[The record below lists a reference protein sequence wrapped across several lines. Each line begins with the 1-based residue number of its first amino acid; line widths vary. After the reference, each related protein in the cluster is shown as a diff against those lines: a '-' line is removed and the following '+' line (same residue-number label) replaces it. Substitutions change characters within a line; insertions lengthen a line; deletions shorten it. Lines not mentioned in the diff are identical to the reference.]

1 MLEDED
7 ALPEPPAADD
17 PAAPPPLLLA
27 AEPPLLPDV
36 APLPEVPLLLVPPDP
51 EPDPALEVEEDD
63 LLEPLPPGTT
73 VVSLRS

>member
-1 MLEDED
+1 LLEDED
-7 ALPEPPAADD
+7 AAPEPPAADD

-51 EPDPALEVEEDD
+51 EPDPALEVED
-63 LLEPLPPGTT
+63 LLELLPPGTT